1 MDDRQ
6 IIELYWERSEDA
18 ISKTEQKYGRFCR
31 SIAYN
36 ILHNDEDSEECVS
49 DTYLKAWNE
58 MPPKRPERLSAFL
71 GRITRNISLHRYDH
85 RSAQMRGGGEVTL
98 ALDELGEC
106 ISSKESVENTIDD
119 LELAA
124 FLNRF
129 LAALAPQSRI
139 IFVRRYWY
147 LYSIKEISAQL
158 GVSES
163 KVKTSLFRTHNA
175 LRTLLEKEDTVL

>member
-1 MDDRQ
+1 MDDRR

-18 ISKTEQKYGRFCR
+18 ISRTAQKYGRFCR

-58 MPPKRPERLSAFL
+58 MPPKRPEKLHAFL
-71 GRITRNISLHRYDH
+71 GRITRNISLHRYEYKY
-85 RSAQMRGGGEVTL
+85 AQKRGGGEVTL

-106 ISSKESVENTIDD
+106 IPSREKVENTIDD

-124 FLNRF
+124 LLNRF
-129 LAALAPQSRI
+129 LAALAPQNRI

-158 GVSES
+158 GVSEC
-163 KVKTSLFRTHNA
+163 KIKTSLFRTRNA

>member
-1 MDDRQ
+1 MEDRK

-18 ISKTEQKYGRFCR
+18 ISQTEQKYGRFCR

-49 DTYLKAWNE
+49 DTYLKAWEE
-58 MPPKRPERLSAFL
+58 MPPKQPERLSAFL
-71 GRITRNISLHRYDH
+71 GRITRNISLHRYD
-85 RSAQMRGGGEVTL
+85 RRNAQKRGGGEITL

-106 ISSKESVENTIDD
+106 IPSGERVESTIDN

-124 FLNRF
+124 LLNSF
-129 LAALAPQSRI
+129 LAALTPQNRI

-163 KVKTSLFRTHNA
+163 KVKTSLFRTRSA
-175 LRTLLEKEDTVL
+175 LRTLLEKETTVL

>member
-1 MDDRQ
+1 MDDRR

-18 ISKTEQKYGRFCR
+18 IFQTEQKYGRFCR

-49 DTYLKAWNE
+49 DTYMKAWNE
-58 MPPKRPERLSAFL
+58 MPPKRPEKLSAFL
-71 GRITRNISLHRYDH
+71 GRITRNISLHRYEYKY
-85 RSAQMRGGGEVTL
+85 AQKRGGGEVTL

-106 ISSKESVENTIDD
+106 ISSGERVENTIDD

-124 FLNRF
+124 LLNSF
-129 LAALAPQSRI
+129 LAALAPQNRI

-147 LYSIKEISAQL
+147 LYSIKEIAAQL

-163 KVKTSLFRTHNA
+163 KIKTSLFRTRNA
-175 LRTLLEKEDTVL
+175 LHTLLEKEDTVL

>member
-6 IIELYWERSEDA
+6 IIELFWERSEDA
-18 ISKTEQKYGRFCR
+18 ISQTEQKHGRFCR

-49 DTYLKAWNE
+49 DTYLKAWDE
-58 MPPKRPERLSAFL
+58 MPPKRPEKLRAFL
-71 GRITRNISLHRYDH
+71 GRITRNISLHRYEYKY
-85 RSAQMRGGGEVTL
+85 AQKRGGGEIAL

-106 ISSKESVENTIDD
+106 IPSAENVENTVEDA
-119 LELAA
+119 ELAA
-124 FLNRF
+124 RLNRF

-147 LYSIKEISAQL
+147 LYSIKEIAAQL

-163 KVKTSLFRTHNA
+163 KVKTTLFRTRNA
-175 LRTLLEKEDTVL
+175 LRTLLEKEDIGL

>member
-1 MDDRQ
+1 MDDRR

-18 ISKTEQKYGRFCR
+18 ISQTEQKYGRFCR

-49 DTYLKAWNE
+49 DTYLKAWDE
-58 MPPKRPERLSAFL
+58 MPPKRPEKLSAFL

-85 RSAQMRGGGEVTL
+85 RTAQKRGGSEVTL

-124 FLNRF
+124 LLNRF
-129 LAALAPQSRI
+129 LAALAPQNRI

-163 KVKTSLFRTHNA
+163 KIKTSLFRTRNA